1 MILNSDK
8 YFKSQKILDMFK
20 VTQLDIPD
28 MTVHVNS
35 GTIIYNNQVINFS
48 EQDSEVIVAPT
59 IGTWLVVLS
68 INTKGQLVYTYGVQ
82 STEEKTIP
90 KLPED
95 CFHLCIV
102 EVHADTMMITND
114 MIYDMRQLYSF
125 SSTQEMKCTYKC
137 GLESDY
143 SFTSED
149 REQLKAFY
157 DKYEELSAEIDKLKL
172 LHNPQKEYTVLT
184 DSGLEY
190 VIRFHDDGTP
200 YFERKDSYE
209 DIDPEENKH
218 LDYKFVYS
226 QDTVNIVSDSMDS
239 YIHAGV
245 KIKSFDNMNDN
256 VKCTL
261 FVRCANATIY
271 SPNYL
276 PHYQEE
282 EFKIKNLT
290 LTKNGFFE
298 QFSLKFHNEGNHVLQ
313 LLLYDEDNKTLIDK
327 ANVGYDV
334 AFKNPNIEEES
345 NYSYSH
351 KESSSSSGGFYFGHK

>member
-20 VTQLDIPD
+20 VTQFDVPD

-48 EQDSEVIVAPT
+48 EQDSEVIVAPN

-102 EVHADTMMITND
+102 EVHADTSMITND

-125 SSTQEMKCTYKC
+125 SATQEKKCTYKC
-137 GLESDY
+137 GIESDY
-143 SFTSED
+143 SFTHED
-149 REQLKAFY
+149 REQLKSFY

-190 VIRFHDDGTP
+190 VVRFYDDGTP
-200 YFERKDSYE
+200 YFTRNDSYE
-209 DIDPEENKH
+209 DIDPDVNKH
-218 LDYKFVYS
+218 LDYKFVYKE
-226 QDTVNIVSDSMDS
+226 DTVNIVCDNNDN
-239 YIHAGV
+239 YVHLGV
-245 KIKSFDNMNDN
+245 KIKSFDNLNDS

-261 FVRCANATIY
+261 FVRCADATLY
-271 SPNYL
+271 SPNYE

-282 EFKIKNLT
+282 EFQIKNFT
-290 LTKNGFFE
+290 LTKSGFFE
-298 QFSLKFHNEGNHVLQ
+298 QFSVKFHNTGNHTLQ
-313 LLLYDEDNKTLIDK
+313 LLLYDAEKQQLIDK
-327 ANVGYDV
+327 ANIGYDV
-334 AFKNPNIEEES
+334 AFKNPNVEVD
-345 NYSYSH
+345 NQSYSH
-351 KESSSSSGGFYFGHK
+351 KESSSHSGGIYFGHK